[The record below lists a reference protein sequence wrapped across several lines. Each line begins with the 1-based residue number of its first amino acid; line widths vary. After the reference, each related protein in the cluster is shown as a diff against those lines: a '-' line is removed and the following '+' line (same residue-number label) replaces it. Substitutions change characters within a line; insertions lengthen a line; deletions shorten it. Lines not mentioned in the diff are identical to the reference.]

1 MLGEIGQVL
10 LILALLAAL
19 LQFQGMAPLIGVAV
33 VYGGGQLLESVA
45 LTPWLVGERI
55 GLHPVAVIF
64 AVMAG
69 GQLFGFLGMLLAL
82 PAAAVINVLL
92 RYAQERYR
100 QSELYAGHGPTIV
113 LPASHAEPAN
123 IGIVPKDADPQ

>member
-1 MLGEIGQVL
+1 M
-10 LILALLAAL
+10 
-19 LQFQGMAPLIGVAV
+19 
-33 VYGGGQLLESVA
+33 
-45 LTPWLVGERI
+45 
-55 GLHPVAVIF
+55 AVIF

-92 RYAQERYR
+92 RYAHERYR

-113 LPASHAEPAN
+113 LDARSEPPADMAIVLKDVEP
-123 IGIVPKDADPQ
+123 K

>member
-1 MLGEIGQVL
+1 M
-10 LILALLAAL
+10 
-19 LQFQGMAPLIGVAV
+19 
-33 VYGGGQLLESVA
+33 
-45 LTPWLVGERI
+45 LTPCIVGDKI

-113 LPASHAEPAN
+113 LPASLAEPAN
-123 IGIVPKDADPQ
+123 IDVVPKDADPQ